1 MSVDE
6 KSEPLGVQRDEP
18 KSKTSS
24 SSDKKSSKS
33 QRVLLVP
40 YPKFV
45 FMYPTLIVAAVSS
58 ILMWFGGYHQVNPA
72 TDTMPVVMTALF
84 LAVMM
89 ANMFVIV
96 FDFPRATSLTLVFVL
111 TSIALGSW
119 MLVIAKPDVL
129 PSVGRFVTTV
139 RPAANTSFFGCIT
152 IGMMLMFVES

>member
-45 FMYPTLIVAAVSS
+45 FMCPTLIVAAVSS
-58 ILMWFGGYHQVNPA
+58 IL
-72 TDTMPVVMTALF
+72 L
-84 LAVMM
+84 
-89 ANMFVIV
+89 
-96 FDFPRATSLTLVFVL
+96 
-111 TSIALGSW
+111 
-119 MLVIAKPDVL
+119 
-129 PSVGRFVTTV
+129 
-139 RPAANTSFFGCIT
+139 
-152 IGMMLMFVES
+152 